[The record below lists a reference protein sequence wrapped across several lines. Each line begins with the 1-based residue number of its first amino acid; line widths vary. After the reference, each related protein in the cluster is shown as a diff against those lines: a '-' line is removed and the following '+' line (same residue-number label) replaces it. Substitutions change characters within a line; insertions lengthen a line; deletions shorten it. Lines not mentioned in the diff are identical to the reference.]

1 MAETAY
7 KYDFGYENNAAVERK
22 KQPQKA
28 QKPKLEVIVN
38 PLAQQIAREREVNKL
53 AFKTAALLAVA
64 IVVFSVFCYTLVLK
78 ADISH
83 KLTECQ
89 TNLLVH
95 QTKNQ
100 ELKTKLNSL
109 VAGVDIDKYAVE
121 ELGLVKV
128 QADNEVYLNEEQ
140 GNKII
145 YSAVD

>member
-7 KYDFGYENNAAVERK
+7 KYDFGYEKNAAVERK
-22 KQPQKA
+22 KEQHTTAKPQ
-28 QKPKLEVIVN
+28 LEVIVN
-38 PLAQQIAREREVNKL
+38 PLARQIAREKEVNKL
-53 AFKTAALLAVA
+53 AFKVAALLAVA
-64 IVVFSVFCYTLVLK
+64 IAVFSIFCYTLVLK
-78 ADISH
+78 ADVGYELAE
-83 KLTECQ
+83 KQ

-100 ELKTKLNSL
+100 ELKAKLNSL

-128 QADNEVYLNEEQ
+128 EADNEVYFNEEQ